1 MIVYSPLWRTM
12 DAKGITT
19 YTLIHRFKFS
29 RGPLHSL
36 KHNKNI
42 STVTI
47 NDLCQILDCRVEDIL
62 EYIPD
67 ESTQAK
73 ERTP

>member
-1 MIVYSPLWRTM
+1 MIIYSPLWRTM

-29 RGPLHSL
+29 RGTLHSL

-47 NDLCQILDCRVEDIL
+47 NDLCQIL
-62 EYIPD
+62 
-67 ESTQAK
+67 
-73 ERTP
+73 